1 MSNTKNLANLA
12 SALDD
17 GTSGQVLQST
27 GSGGVQFADS
37 SGSGVTVHAN
47 QAAMLTDAASADEGT
62 LHYENNTN
70 KLYVKQSSGFYLLAS
85 ITNAS
90 PTIDSFSEATGGAS
104 ANNLTAGGTFTLTS
118 GSNTVITINA
128 TEPDLETISY
138 SATVTSGTAT
148 DVFSSPSFPVT
159 NQSSNVFTLTPVTSG
174 TGGTVTI
181 RFDASDGT
189 NVANVSHSFEIAFVI
204 ADSHYTTLLMA
215 TDGSAGNNQDDITD
229 AAGNHTNN
237 ITVNGDIYAG
247 TVSPYRHGGYS
258 LDIGSGS
265 SYVYTSNH
273 SDFAFGTGY
282 FSVEAWI
289 NFSSFTNS
297 GFTNTQNSTSTASSG
312 QWYVVFISSTVIR
325 MGGHGAANYTDATVA
340 EMTVGDWHHVILKR
354 DGNGFKVF
362 VDGTEATSY
371 SSTGTAVA
379 SQNFSSSSGTLTVGY
394 SAGTGPALGKIAD
407 FRILKGGAASTS
419 TPTERLTE
427 ITNTVLLTAHT
438 NRIFDETGTH
448 TLTPTGTVTVSPSGP
463 HDTEQYSE
471 STNGGSLYF
480 DGSGDYLDFSGGTS
494 LDLDGTDFTI
504 EAWFYRTSTN
514 SAQMLCN
521 FALPHTTI
529 GISLNRTGGGDT
541 YVYLGDGGAN
551 WSGGTNPN
559 INTGSTNPLR
569 ANEWNHIAL
578 VRSGTGTGS
587 QVVTLYHNGV
597 STGTTTTVPS
607 GMTGNLRIGAYSH
620 PTAATGEFFG
630 GYISD
635 FRVAKEA
642 VYTGAFTPPSG
653 PLTTTGGTYPS
664 TTNVDTSITSELL
677 LSGTDAHVLDKSQGN
692 NLKLIGTTAAVTSS
706 SSPTPPNN
714 TTISSQNSIFFDGN
728 SDYIT
733 LADNELYG
741 WGTGSW
747 TFEVWLYITKTG
759 GFNAIFDT
767 RVPGTQTGSFGLG
780 VHTTGKVQ
788 MYASPSAFYY
798 PQGSGDVLSFNTW
811 QHLAI
816 VKDASTS
823 TTTMYFNGTAAS
835 TTYSDTRNYGASQPV
850 QIGKDDTT
858 SNYFGGYMQDMRITK
873 GLARTISVPSA
884 PLKG

>member
-12 SALDD
+12 AALDD

-27 GSGGVQFADS
+27 GSGGVAFADAS
-37 SGSGVTVHAN
+37 GGSGVTVYTGLSGTDGTPSGAIYLLN
-47 QAAMLTDAASADEGT
+47 ASSPSAGDLAYVSSNTSLYQNNGNGWYRIAVINTTPTISSVADASSNTTPFTLTGGTNTVITVTASDADEGT
-62 LHYENNTN
+62 
-70 KLYVKQSSGFYLLAS
+70 
-85 ITNAS
+85 
-90 PTIDSFSEATGGAS
+90 D
-104 ANNLTAGGTFTLTS
+104 LTYSHSVTS
-118 GSNTVITINA
+118 GSLNGT
-128 TEPDLETISY
+128 
-138 SATVTSGTAT
+138 TVTQGTGA
-148 DVFSSPSFPVT
+148 
-159 NQSSNVFTLTPVTSG
+159 NENVFTIAPHASNATTFSITFTVSDSINAATS
-174 TGGTVTI
+174 
-181 RFDASDGT
+181 
-189 NVANVSHSFEIAFVI
+189 VAAFTLEFEIT
-204 ADSHYTTLLMA
+204 DSHYTSLLMT

-229 AAGNHTNN
+229 AAGNHTSN

-247 TVSPYRHGGYS
+247 TFSPYRHGGYS

-297 GFTNTQNSTSTASSG
+297 GFTNTQNSTSTASLG

-325 MGGHGAANYTDATVA
+325 MGGHGAPNYTDATVA
-340 EMTVGDWHHVILKR
+340 EMTVGNWHHVILKR

-427 ITNTVLLTAHT
+427 IANTVLLTGHT
-438 NRIFDETGTH
+438 TRIIDQTGTH
-448 TLTPTGTVTVSPSGP
+448 TLTPTGTVAVSPSGP
-463 HDTEQYSE
+463 HDYQGYLASIR
-471 STNGGSLYF
+471 GGSLYF

-504 EAWFYRTSTN
+504 EAWFYRTST
-514 SAQMLCN
+514 SSSQMLCN

-529 GISLNRTGGGDT
+529 AISLNRTGGGDT

-551 WSGGTNPN
+551 WSSGSSPN

-620 PTAATGEFFG
+620 PTATTGEFFG

-677 LSGTDAHVLDKSQGN
+677 LSGTDAHVLDKSQN
-692 NLKLIGTTAAVTSS
+692 INLKLFGTAAAVTSA

-714 TTISSQNSIFFDGN
+714 TNISSQNSIFLDGN
-728 SDYIT
+728 SDYVIGT
-733 LADNELYG
+733 VPDMSGTWTVEFWAYSTSAGVQQSMVSFHSGSVSGINISKSSSNYLVVDNG
-741 WGTGSW
+741 VNAQSAFTGAVIPSNSWSHIAVVRNGT
-747 TFEVWLYITKTG
+747 T
-759 GFNAIFDT
+759 
-767 RVPGTQTGSFGLG
+767 
-780 VHTTGKVQ
+780 TTGYINGSSVGSHSFTPSTVNSILVGR
-788 MYASPSAFYY
+788 YNSSPSFYF
-798 PQGSGDVLSFNTW
+798 SGYIQDLRVS
-811 QHLAI
+811 
-816 VKDASTS
+816 V
-823 TTTMYFNGTAAS
+823 
-835 TTYSDTRNYGASQPV
+835 
-850 QIGKDDTT
+850 GKARYT
-858 SNYFGGYMQDMRITK
+858 SNFT
-873 GLARTISVPSA
+873 VPSS

>member
-12 SALDD
+12 AALDD

-62 LHYENNTN
+62 LHYETNTN
-70 KLYVKQSSGFYLLAS
+70 KLYVKQTSGFYLLAS

-90 PTIDSFSEATGGAS
+90 PTIDSFSENTGGAG
-104 ANNLTAGGTFTLTS
+104 ANNLTAGGTFTLTA

-174 TGGTVTI
+174 SGGTVTI

-189 NVANVSHSFEIAFVI
+189 NVANVSHSFEIAFI
-204 ADSHYTTLLMA
+204 ITDSHYTSLLMA
-215 TDGSAGNNQDDITD
+215 TDGSAGNNQDDISD
-229 AAGNHTNN
+229 SSSNDHS
-237 ITVNGDIYAG
+237 ITVNGDVYAG

-289 NFSSFTNS
+289 NFSSFSNS

-379 SQNFSSSSGTLTVGY
+379 SQNFNSSSGTLAVGY

-448 TLTPTGTVTVSPSGP
+448 TLTPTGTVVVAHSGP
-463 HDTEQYSE
+463 YDYQGYSA
-471 STNGGSLYF
+471 STNGGSVYF
-480 DGSGDYLDFSGGTS
+480 DGSGDYLSAADSDDWHIGAS
-494 LDLDGTDFTI
+494 SFTI
-504 EAWFYRTSTN
+504 EFWIYKANKGNYSTLIAN
-514 SAQMLCN
+514 RASGSDEWAVRLDIK
-521 FALPHTTI
+521 TT
-529 GISLNRTGGGDT
+529 T
-541 YVYLGDGGAN
+541 YVEGAVRLD
-551 WSGGTNPN
+551 W
-559 INTGSTNPLR
+559 GSNYYYWTESAADIPVDQ
-569 ANEWNHIAL
+569 WTHIAIT
-578 VRSGTGTGS
+578 RSSTTA
-587 QVVTLYHNGV
+587 TLYVNGV
-597 STGTTTTVPS
+597 SKGSVTLS
-607 GMTGNLRIGAYSH
+607 GDISNISGPLTIGSQDG
-620 PTAATGEFFG
+620 TGEYYE
-630 GYISD
+630 GYLSD
-635 FRVAKEA
+635 LRLVNGTV
-642 VYTGAFTPPSG
+642 VYSGNFTPPTG

-664 TTNVDTSITSELL
+664 TTNVNTSITSGHTKLL
-677 LSGTDAHVLDKSQGN
+677 LKGTDAHVIDKSQN
-692 NLKLIGTTAAVTSS
+692 YNLELVGTAAAVTNA
-706 SSPTPPNN
+706 TNN
-714 TTISSQNSIFFDGN
+714 STISSTNAISLDGDSDYVKPNDVILPIVQDVDYTIEGWFYADTITGVHPIVSQYISGNGGRFSILVENSVLKFFEGGSPRQTISVNTGTWYHFLMCRSGTTHYAFMNGTLVGSSWTSSTNIVNTNTLIGHFATTTDYYFDGFLQDIRI
-728 SDYIT
+728 S
-733 LADNELYG
+733 
-741 WGTGSW
+741 
-747 TFEVWLYITKTG
+747 
-759 GFNAIFDT
+759 
-767 RVPGTQTGSFGLG
+767 
-780 VHTTGKVQ
+780 
-788 MYASPSAFYY
+788 
-798 PQGSGDVLSFNTW
+798 
-811 QHLAI
+811 
-816 VKDASTS
+816 
-823 TTTMYFNGTAAS
+823 
-835 TTYSDTRNYGASQPV
+835 
-850 QIGKDDTT
+850 IGKARET
-858 SNYFGGYMQDMRITK
+858 SDFT
-873 GLARTISVPSA
+873 VPSA

>member
-12 SALDD
+12 AALDD

-27 GSGGVQFADS
+27 GSGGVAFADS

-62 LHYENNTN
+62 LHYETGTN

-104 ANNLTAGGTFTLTS
+104 ANNLTAGGTFELTA
-118 GSNTVITINA
+118 GSNTVVTINA

-174 TGGTVTI
+174 SGGTVTI

-189 NVANVSHSFEIAFVI
+189 NVANVSHSFEIAFQI
-204 ADSHYTTLLMA
+204 TDSHYTSLLMA

-229 AAGNHTNN
+229 SSSNNHTA
-237 ITVNGDIYAG
+237 TPNGDVYAG
-247 TVSPYRHGGYS
+247 TFSPYRHGGYS

-325 MGGHGAANYTDATVA
+325 MGGHGAPNYTDATVA

-371 SSTGTAVA
+371 SSSGTAVA
-379 SQNFSSSSGTLTVGY
+379 SQNFSSSSGTFTVGY

-448 TLTPTGTVTVSPSGP
+448 TLTPTGTVSVAPSGP
-463 HDTEQYSE
+463 HDYNQYSE
-471 STNGGSLYF
+471 SGNGGSVYF
-480 DGSGDYLDFSGGTS
+480 DGSDYLDFSGGTS

-504 EAWFYRTSTN
+504 EAWFYRTSTS
-514 SAQMLCN
+514 SAQTLAN

-529 GISLNRTGGGDT
+529 TISVNRTGGGDT

-551 WSGGTNPN
+551 WSGGSNPN

-587 QVVTLYHNGV
+587 QVITLYHNGV
-597 STGTTTTVPS
+597 SVGTTTTVPS
-607 GMTGNLRIGAYSH
+607 GMTGNLRIGAFSH
-620 PTAATGEFFG
+620 PTVATGEFFG

-664 TTNVDTSITSELL
+664 TTNVDTSITAELL
-677 LSGTDAHVLDKSQGN
+677 LSGTDAHVLDKSQN
-692 NLKLIGTTAAVTSS
+692 YNLELVGTAAAVTNA
-706 SSPTPPNN
+706 TNN
-714 TTISSQNSIFFDGN
+714 STISSTNAISLDGN
-728 SDYIT
+728 SDYVKPNDVILPIT
-733 LADNELYG
+733 QGVDYTIEGWFYAD
-741 WGTGSW
+741 T
-747 TFEVWLYITKTG
+747 IT
-759 GFNAIFDT
+759 
-767 RVPGTQTGSFGLG
+767 G
-780 VHTTGKVQ
+780 VHPIVSQYVSGNGGRFSILVENSVLKFFEGG
-788 MYASPSAFYY
+788 SAR
-798 PQGSGDVLSFNTW
+798 Q
-811 QHLAI
+811 
-816 VKDASTS
+816 
-823 TTTMYFNGTAAS
+823 
-835 TTYSDTRNYGASQPV
+835 
-850 QIGKDDTT
+850 
-858 SNYFGGYMQDMRITK
+858 
-873 GLARTISVPSA
+873 TISVNTGTWYHFLMCRSGTTHYAFMDGTLVGSSWTSSTNIVNTNTLIGHFATTYNYYFDGFLQDIRISIGKARETSNFNVPSS